1 MSERRIDVFFY
12 GLFMDVAILRAD
24 GVAEPED
31 PRRAFVDD
39 FELRIGQRATLVPVA
54 GSRTY
59 GMLFALTHTELDLL
73 YAAPG
78 LEAYRAEAI
87 VAQSFDG
94 IVTPALCY
102 NLRHPPSADEWNSG
116 YASRLREILARL
128 NFPEGMLLLSRNA
141 GPNPAVNWTRRFM
154 ASTWR
159 ASARRAGYLTR

>member
-1 MSERRIDVFFY
+1 MSERHIDVFFY
-12 GLFMDVAILRAD
+12 GLFMDTAILRAG
-24 GVAEPED
+24 GVAEPANS
-31 PRRAFVDD
+31 RRAFVDD

-54 GSRTY
+54 DSRVY
-59 GMLFALTHTELDLL
+59 GMLFALTHSELDLL

-116 YASRLREILARL
+116 YASRLQEILARL
-128 NFPEGMLLLSRNA
+128 NFPEEY
-141 GPNPAVNWTRRFM
+141 V
-154 ASTWR
+154 ASVSKR
-159 ASARRAGYLTR
+159 GA